1 MGKRSGPVFEKIFLH
16 FLLIKVIHVCFCDC
30 GFTPFLFLFFLF
42 FSVLCCAAWEILD
55 PQPLMQPVSPEFGA
69 QILSHW
75 ATTF

>member
-1 MGKRSGPVFEKIFLH
+1 MSVFAIVVLLPFFL
-16 FLLIKVIHVCFCDC
+16 C
-30 GFTPFLFLFFLF
+30 LFFLF
-42 FSVLCCAAWEILD
+42 FAVLCCAAWEILD